1 MYIKKII
8 SLIEQLDAKLV
19 VLLGHHNADPDAVGA
34 AFAFNN
40 LLKQLKPQIKTE
52 IGVASGPS
60 KLSKVVIESINLELT
75 DQPQIENADLIVLLD
90 TNTIQQLD
98 ELGNRIKPNQPILLI
113 DHHAPHPETQNIAAL
128 SVTDEHASSTCEIV
142 FRLFKEAKI
151 KPSLESAKGLFL
163 GIAFDSRHF
172 ILANSDTLQIV
183 AELAQTVNPRETL
196 PLLSLPMDFSERV
209 ARLKT
214 ADRMKTVKVN
224 KWLIVLSNVSTF
236 QASAARGLVALGA
249 HLAVVV
255 GQKENHV
262 QVSFRASNEFF
273 NKTGIHMGR
282 DLATPLGEFLEGM
295 GGGHSVSAG
304 ANGSGT
310 VNDCLQFCEKLI
322 KQKLS

>member
-1 MYIKKII
+1 VHLKNII
-8 SLIEQLDAKLV
+8 SLIDQLDAQLV
-19 VLLGHHNADPDAVGA
+19 VLLGHHNADPDAIGA
-34 AFAFNN
+34 AFAFND
-40 LLKQLKPQIKTE
+40 LLNQLKPQVKTE
-52 IGVASGPS
+52 VAVASGPS
-60 KLSKVVIESINLELT
+60 KLSKAVIKEINMELT

-98 ELGNRIKPNQPILLI
+98 ELAKRINPNQPILLI
-113 DHHAPHPETQNIAAL
+113 DHHAPHPETQNIVAL
-128 SVTDEHASSTCEIV
+128 SVTDESASSTCEIV

-151 KPSLESAKGLFL
+151 TPSLESAKGLFL

-172 ILANSDTLQIV
+172 ILANSETLQIV
-183 AELAQTVNPRETL
+183 AELALTINPRETL
-196 PLLSLPMDFSERV
+196 PILSLSMDYSERV

-214 ADRMKTVKVN
+214 ADRLKTVKVN
-224 KWLIVLSNVSTF
+224 KWLIALSNVSTF

-249 HLAVVV
+249 HVAVVA
-255 GQKENHV
+255 GRKQNHV

-282 DLATPLGEFLEGM
+282 DLATPLGDFLGGM

-310 VNDCLQFCEKLI
+310 VKDCLLFCEKRL